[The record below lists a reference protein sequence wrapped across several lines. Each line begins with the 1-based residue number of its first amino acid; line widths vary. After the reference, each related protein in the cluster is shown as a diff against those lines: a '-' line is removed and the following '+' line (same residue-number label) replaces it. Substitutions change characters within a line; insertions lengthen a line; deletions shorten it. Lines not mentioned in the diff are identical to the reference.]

1 MWAHELVG
9 TKSAGRAHPANPWS
23 RRAGS
28 GWKSQASG
36 SLREQSQLLSICQA
50 LTAHEGH
57 VRRTCQKSESRRVIL
72 CVPIQL
78 KIEAAPGTSVYCQ
91 GDEYLYH
98 ATDGLVHHYSL
109 KMAALRMYLWEL
121 PAPVWAGNGGGHQPA
136 LLAQLTAGGLSAPSH
151 ASTYTSVDGLDMD
164 FRTLHHTSSDSAL
177 LI

>member
-1 MWAHELVG
+1 MNWWAPKVL
-9 TKSAGRAHPANPWS
+9 AGLTLQIHGPGGLDLD
-23 RRAGS
+23 GS
-28 GWKSQASG
+28 LRASG
-36 SLREQSQLLSICQA
+36 SLRKQPQLLSICQA

-98 ATDGLVHHYSL
+98 VTDGLVHHYSL

-136 LLAQLTAGGLSAPSH
+136 LLVQLTARGVISPLTCQHLHLSGWA
-151 ASTYTSVDGLDMD
+151 
-164 FRTLHHTSSDSAL
+164 
-177 LI
+177 